1 MVFPVVMFGCES
13 WSIKKTECRRI
24 DAFELLCWRR
34 LCKEMQPV
42 NPKEINPEYS
52 LEGQMLKLKLQ
63 YFGYL
68 MWRADLQEKS
78 LMLGKTKGRR
88 RRGQER
94 MRQLDGV
101 TDTMDMNLSRLREL
115 MMDREACHA
124 AVHGVTKS
132 RTRLSDWTEL
142 NWTEDINHGAF

>member
-142 NWTEDINHGAF
+142 NWTEDK